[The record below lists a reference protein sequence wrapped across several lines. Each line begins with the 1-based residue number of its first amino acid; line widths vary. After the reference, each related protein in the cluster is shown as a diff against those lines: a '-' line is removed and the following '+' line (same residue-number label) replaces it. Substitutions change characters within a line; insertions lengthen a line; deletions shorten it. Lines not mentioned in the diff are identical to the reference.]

1 MELNARERTHLFC
14 ANQMGLRLSGDA
26 KEPPHVRKSGYIIT
40 QVGENYIQTLSLIGL
55 IIDVA
60 IRERSW
66 IGRTCAFGSPS
77 ISYVSD
83 KLSKHHGL

>member
-1 MELNARERTHLFC
+1 M
-14 ANQMGLRLSGDA
+14 
-26 KEPPHVRKSGYIIT
+26 RKSGYIIT
-40 QVGENYIQTLSLIGL
+40 KVGENYIQTLSLIGL

-60 IRERSW
+60 LRERSW

-83 KLSKHHGL
+83 KLSKHHGLCYPSIMACDPIAEITTSVHRIPNICTDY